1 MKRFQ
6 FNLAAVLRLRKQI
19 EDERKR
25 ALAAVQKELFEQQG
39 RLYAFLLDEK
49 KGKEEL
55 KRMEQAT
62 LDLPRVMSQRRYLL
76 GLARRIAGAQQEL
89 SRLLLVERQ
98 KRDDLIKATKER
110 KVLEK
115 LKERKV
121 AEYEHALSVEEQ
133 KVLDE
138 IANNTFLR
146 ELASE
151 EPGAEVELPE

>member
-6 FNLAAVLRLRKQI
+6 FNLAAVLGLRKQL
-19 EDERKR
+19 EEERKR
-25 ALAAVQKELFEQQG
+25 ALAGAQKELFDQQG

-55 KRMEQAT
+55 RRMEQST
-62 LDLPRVMSQRRYLL
+62 LDLPQVLSQRRYLL
-76 GLARRIAGAQQEL
+76 GITRRISGAHQEL

-115 LKERKV
+115 LKERKLV
-121 AEYEHALSVEEQ
+121 EHEHLLSVEEQ

-138 IANNTFLR
+138 IANNSFLR

-151 EPGAEVELPE
+151 EPSAEV

>member
-6 FNLAAVLRLRKQI
+6 FNLAAVLGLRKQL
-19 EDERKR
+19 EEERKR
-25 ALAAVQKELFEQQG
+25 ALAGAQKELFDQQG

-55 KRMEQAT
+55 RRMEQAT
-62 LDLPRVMSQRRYLL
+62 LDLPQVLAQRRYLL
-76 GLARRIAGAQQEL
+76 GITRRISGAHQEL

-98 KRDDLIKATKER
+98 KRDELIKATKER

-115 LKERKV
+115 LKERKLV
-121 AEYEHALSVEEQ
+121 EHEHLLSVEEQ

-138 IANNTFLR
+138 IANNSFLR
-146 ELASE
+146 ELASD
-151 EPGAEVELPE
+151 EPGLELRP